1 MSQHLGFRFPD
12 DLAEAIIQRAEA
24 TGKGRTELV
33 VEILSAALLNTV
45 VEHRSTVVEHNE
57 HNDERLQELIDNKT
71 SYLADAMNEVKRLL
85 EDEIEALK
93 TRLAQQEVKLGES

>member
-33 VEILSAALLNTV
+33 VEILSAALLNTT
-45 VEHRSTVVEHNE
+45 VEQRETSVSQS
-57 HNDERLQELIDNKT
+57 DERLQELIDSKT
-71 SYLADAMNEVKRLL
+71 QYLANAMNEVKHTL
-85 EDEIEALK
+85 EGEIEALK
-93 TRLAQQEVKLGES
+93 TRLAQQEVKLGEY